1 MNQEKTIK
9 SEQIY
14 AGRIVN
20 LRVDTVSL
28 PDGRTKK
35 REIVGHPGAAAIVAL
50 MDEGVLLVEQYRKAV
65 ETGTLEI
72 PAGTLEL
79 GESAEQCARREL
91 VEETGFQALK
101 MDKLTEF
108 YPSPG
113 FSSEI
118 IHIFKASGLK
128 KVPDADAE
136 LPITFVPL
144 NELLTKIRNGE
155 IRDGKTIIG
164 VLTVRLML
172 TVERERMSQQD

>member
-1 MNQEKTIK
+1 MSQEKTIK
-9 SEQIY
+9 SERIY

-50 MDEGVLLVEQYRKAV
+50 MDDGVLLVEQYRKAV

-72 PAGTLEL
+72 PAGTLEA
-79 GESAEQCARREL
+79 GELAEQCARREL

-101 MDKLTEF
+101 MDKLTDF

-144 NELLTKIRNGE
+144 NELLTKVRNGE
-155 IRDGKTIIG
+155 VRDGKTIIG
-164 VLTVRLML
+164 VLMVRWML

>member
-1 MNQEKTIK
+1 
-9 SEQIY
+9 
-14 AGRIVN
+14 
-20 LRVDTVSL
+20 
-28 PDGRTKK
+28 
-35 REIVGHPGAAAIVAL
+35 
-50 MDEGVLLVEQYRKAV
+50 
-65 ETGTLEI
+65 
-72 PAGTLEL
+72 
-79 GESAEQCARREL
+79 
-91 VEETGFQALK
+91 

-164 VLTVRLML
+164 VLMATLMVTL
-172 TVERERMSQQD
+172 MVTVEREMMSQQD

>member
-1 MNQEKTIK
+1 
-9 SEQIY
+9 
-14 AGRIVN
+14 
-20 LRVDTVSL
+20 
-28 PDGRTKK
+28 
-35 REIVGHPGAAAIVAL
+35 

-72 PAGTLEL
+72 PAGTLEA
-79 GESAEQCARREL
+79 GESADQCARREL

-136 LPITFVPL
+136 LPIAFVPL
-144 NELLTKIRNGE
+144 GELLTKIRNGE

-164 VLTVRLML
+164 VLMATLML
-172 TVERERMSQQD
+172 TVERERMS